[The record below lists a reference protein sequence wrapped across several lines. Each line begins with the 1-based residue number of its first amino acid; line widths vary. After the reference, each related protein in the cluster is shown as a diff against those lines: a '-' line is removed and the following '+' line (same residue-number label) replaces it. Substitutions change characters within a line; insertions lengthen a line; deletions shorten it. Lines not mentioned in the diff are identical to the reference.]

1 MRARRREY
9 DREILDAASAHLNV
23 LRGAKDIVDIC
34 DDRGGVVE
42 RLHVSR
48 KSVRSVQRRVR

>member
-1 MRARRREY
+1 MRRRHT
-9 DREILDAASAHLNV
+9 RACFVAQN
-23 LRGAKDIVDIC
+23 IVDIC